1 MDQELEGT
9 VKALLQ
15 KAGESNTF
23 IRQDVD
29 AALDCM
35 VQHCNPT
42 RSIGALLTGG
52 ISHLNPV
59 VRKCT
64 AQHLANLLE
73 KVGAARLL
81 SGGKDFTERLLPAIT
96 KLSQDSSQEA
106 RYFGR
111 RMLLSLSSHPD
122 FDKHLEK
129 YITTKDLQA
138 VRDTILTLRTKG
150 LGEMPQDSQSARGR
164 RSLPGSGTVRASSLN
179 GEQLNQTSREPNSNH
194 SCKHQTQSIA
204 DKTEYIKQISGLL
217 GSKDFRE
224 RIKGIDQLV
233 ADCEH
238 NPNVVINSMFPV
250 FDAFKARLQES
261 NSKVN
266 LYALESLPKITRLL
280 KDSLSQVVN
289 ILVPAIVDNH
299 LNSKNNAVYYAAI
312 GAVNALILNLDN
324 ILLLQPF
331 CTKAQFLSGKAKV
344 DLIEKVAGRSDIMDV
359 HCYVCLSINHSQ
371 SDLSQVF
378 IF

>member
-1 MDQELEGT
+1 MDQELEGI
-9 VKALLQ
+9 VNALLQ

-23 IRQDVD
+23 IRQDGD
-29 AALDCM
+29 AVLDCM
-35 VQHCNPT
+35 VQHCTPT
-42 RSIGALLTGG
+42 L
-52 ISHLNPV
+52 

-81 SGGKDFTERLLPAIT
+81 SGGKDFNERLLPAIT

-111 RMLLSLSSHPD
+111 QMLLSLSSYPD
-122 FDKHLEK
+122 FDRHLEK

-150 LGEMPQDSQSARGR
+150 LGEMPQDSQSAQGR
-164 RSLPGSGTVRASSLN
+164 HSLPGSGTVRASSFN
-179 GEQLNQTSREPNSNH
+179 VEQLNQTNREPNSNY

-224 RIKGIDQLV
+224 RIKGIDQSLKKLLTLV
-233 ADCEH
+233 DLR
-238 NPNVVINSMFPV
+238 
-250 FDAFKARLQES
+250 FK
-261 NSKVN
+261 KYFN

-280 KDSLSQVVN
+280 IDSLSQVVN

-299 LNSKNNAVYYAAI
+299 LNSKNNAPFFPPLLWHLLGTLTKSVSIHGGGGSVRSAMAKLCQALRAQMGTSLSEFAATQPANVLK
-312 GAVNALILNLDN
+312 GLNK
-324 ILLLQPF
+324 LLKTL
-331 CTKAQFLSGKAKV
+331 K
-344 DLIEKVAGRSDIMDV
+344 
-359 HCYVCLSINHSQ
+359 
-371 SDLSQVF
+371 
-378 IF
+378 